1 MKPRTVIILWIIA
14 IILGV
19 SVFFVKK
26 SASGEDKNATNRTPG
41 QTLLADFAA
50 DKAASIEITGAEQS
64 ATLALKDG
72 KWTVAERDNFP
83 ANSRN
88 INDLLRTLA
97 ELKISQAIEA
107 GPSFAPRFGMDE
119 NSTSAETRGLTAVF
133 KDASGKEL
141 AKVSFGKNLDAA
153 ASNSPF
159 GGGATGRFVRNHAD
173 DSGFYAVSEVFG
185 TLTEDPKSWLS
196 DDFIKVEK
204 IKGISVTK
212 PGSDENEWEF
222 TRADESADFAFTEA
236 YPGVKTDA
244 AATTPLKSLFSFS
257 RFDDVVPA
265 AEVEKKAT
273 PEKLQKA
280 VITTFEGFTY
290 RITLQPVKPAAA
302 KDGEEA
308 PPASDN
314 YLMTVAVEAELAKE
328 RKKPENEKPE
338 DAEAAQ
344 KIFDD
349 RLKALNDNLE
359 KTKALEGRTFE
370 VSKYTVDALLKNRT
384 EFMDKGPGPEAA
396 APPIP
401 EGISAFTPPVEI
413 PAQPAPE
420 EAPPEEAPPAQPAP
434 EEAPPAQPAPE
445 EAPSE

>member
-1 MKPRTVIILWIIA
+1 MKSRTVIILWIIA

-19 SVFFVKK
+19 SVYFVKK
-26 SASGEDKNATNRTPG
+26 SASGVDKNATNRTPG
-41 QTLLADFAA
+41 QTLLADFPA
-50 DKAASIEITGAEQS
+50 DKAANIEISGATQS
-64 ATLALKDG
+64 VSLVKKDG
-72 KWTVAERDNFP
+72 KWTVAQRDGFP

-88 INDLLRTLA
+88 INELLRTLA
-97 ELKISQAIEA
+97 ELKVAQGVEA

-119 NSTSAETRGLTAVF
+119 SSTIAETRGITAVF
-133 KDASGKEL
+133 KDADGKEL

-173 DSGFYAVSEVFG
+173 ESGFYAVSELFG
-185 TLTEDPKSWLS
+185 TLSDDAKSWLS
-196 DDFIKVEK
+196 DEFIKIEK
-204 IKGISVTK
+204 IKGISLTK

-222 TRADESADFAFTEA
+222 TRPDENADFAFTEA

-244 AATTPLKSLFSFS
+244 TATSPLKSLFSFS
-257 RFDDVVPA
+257 RFEDVVPA

-273 PEKLQKA
+273 PEKIQKA

-290 RITLQPVKPAAA
+290 TITLQPAKPAAA
-302 KDGEEA
+302 KEGEEA
-308 PPASDN
+308 PPAADN
-314 YLMTVAVEAELAKE
+314 YLMTVVVQADLAKE
-328 RKKPENEKPE
+328 RKKPESEKPE

-349 RLKALNDNLE
+349 RLKALTENLE

-370 VSKYTVDALLKNRT
+370 ISKFTVDALLKNRT
-384 EFMDKGPGPEAA
+384 DFMDKGPGPGTA

-401 EGISAFTPPVEI
+401 EGISAVTSPVEI

-420 EAPPEEAPPAQPAP
+420 QTPPAQPAP
-434 EEAPPAQPAPE
+434 QD
-445 EAPSE
+445 APSE

>member
-1 MKPRTVIILWIIA
+1 MKPRTVIILWIVA
-14 IILGV
+14 LVLGA
-19 SVFFVKK
+19 SIYFVKQ
-26 SASGEDKNATNRTPG
+26 SASGQDRNATNRTPG
-41 QTLLADFAA
+41 QTLLAEFAA
-50 DKAASIEITGAEQS
+50 DKVATIEISGAEQS
-64 ATLALKDG
+64 VSLASKDG
-72 KWTVAERDNFP
+72 KWTVAQRDNFP

-88 INDLLRTLA
+88 INDLLRSLA
-97 ELKISQAIEA
+97 ELKVAQGIEA

-119 NSTSAETRGLTAVF
+119 KSSAAETRGLTAVF
-133 KDASGKEL
+133 KDSSGKEL

-159 GGGATGRFVRNHAD
+159 GGGATGRFVRNHSD
-173 DSGFYAVSEVFG
+173 ESGFYAVSEVFG
-185 TLTEDPKSWLS
+185 ILSEDPKSWLS
-196 DDFIKVEK
+196 EDFIKVEK

-212 PGSDENEWEF
+212 PGSDEKEWEF
-222 TRADESADFAFTEA
+222 ARADENADFAFTEA

-290 RITLQPVKPAAA
+290 RITLQPAKPVAAKEGAEAPAAT
-302 KDGEEA
+302 
-308 PPASDN
+308 DN
-314 YLMTVAVEAELAKE
+314 YLMTVTVEADLAKE
-328 RKKPENEKPE
+328 RKKPEGEKAE
-338 DAEAAQ
+338 EAEAAQ

-349 RLKALNDNLE
+349 RIKALADRLD

-370 VSKYTVDALLKNRT
+370 VSKFTIDALLKNRT
-384 EFMDKGPGPEAA
+384 EFMDKGPGPGVA

-401 EGISAFTPPVEI
+401 EGISAVTPPVEI

-420 EAPPEEAPPAQPAP
+420 EAPPAQPATQ
-434 EEAPPAQPAPE
+434 EK
-445 EAPSE
+445 PSE

>member
-1 MKPRTVIILWIIA
+1 MKPRTVIILWIVA
-14 IILGV
+14 LVLGA
-19 SVFFVKK
+19 SVYFVKQ
-26 SASGEDKNATNRTPG
+26 SASGQERNATNRTPG
-41 QTLLADFAA
+41 QTLLANFTA
-50 DKAASIEITGAEQS
+50 DKAATIEISGAEQS
-64 ATLALKDG
+64 VSLALKDG
-72 KWTVAERDNFP
+72 KWTVAQRDNFP

-97 ELKISQAIEA
+97 ELKVAQGIEA

-119 NSTSAETRGLTAVF
+119 KSSAAETRGLTAVF
-133 KDASGKEL
+133 KDSSGKEL

-159 GGGATGRFVRNHAD
+159 GGGVTGRFVRNHSD
-173 DSGFYAVSEVFG
+173 ESGFYAVSEVFG
-185 TLTEDPKSWLS
+185 TLSEDPKSWLAE
-196 DDFIKVEK
+196 DFIKVEK

-212 PGSDENEWEF
+212 PGSDEKEWEF
-222 TRADESADFAFTEA
+222 TRADENADFAFTEA

-290 RITLQPVKPAAA
+290 TITLQPAKPAAA
-302 KDGEEA
+302 KDGADA
-308 PPASDN
+308 PPATDN
-314 YLMTVAVEAELAKE
+314 YLMTVAVEADLAKE
-328 RKKPENEKPE
+328 RKKSEGEKPE
-338 DAEAAQ
+338 EAEAAQ
-344 KIFDD
+344 KAFDE
-349 RLKALNDNLE
+349 RLKSLTERLE
-359 KTKALEGRTFE
+359 KTKAHEGRTFE
-370 VSKYTVDALLKNRT
+370 VSKFTVDALLKGRA

-401 EGISAFTPPVEI
+401 EGISAVTPPVEI
-413 PAQPAPE
+413 PAQP
-420 EAPPEEAPPAQPAP
+420 QPAP
-434 EEAPPAQPAPE
+434 QED
-445 EAPSE
+445 PSE